1 MVANLFYLTMIF
13 YSFYAFV
20 ILALAA
26 PVVFGRDS
34 IARGRS
40 VSASRSDA

>member
-26 PVVFGRDS
+26 PVVFGRGLGGQRV
-34 IARGRS
+34 AS
-40 VSASRSDA
+40 VSGGGA